1 LKSFIKITEM
11 MDHDKKPHNA
21 FTDDAVARIRGLAE
35 TLCASEEMELVHLE
49 FQRESEGRILRVYID
64 KPGGIGL
71 NDCVHISRQ
80 LGDLLDVYL
89 EEDYPVYRL
98 EISSPGPE
106 RPISKASDFERFAGH
121 WVKLKTRK
129 PISGQKNFTGKILGI
144 SEGIVKLEQN
154 DIVRD
159 IPYGDILKARLVQS
173 N

>member
-1 LKSFIKITEM
+1 LKSFIKITDT
-11 MDHDKKPHNA
+11 MDHDQKQHNA
-21 FTDDAVARIRGLAE
+21 FTDDAIVRIRGLAE
-35 TLCASEEMELVHLE
+35 TLCASEDMELVHLE
-49 FQRESEGRILRVYID
+49 FQRESGGRILRVYID
-64 KPGGIGL
+64 KPGGVGL

-89 EEDYPVYRL
+89 EGDHPTYSL
-98 EISSPGPE
+98 EVSSPGPE

-121 WVKLKTRK
+121 WVKLKTRQS
-129 PISGQKNFTGKILGI
+129 IFGQKNFTGKILGI

-154 DIVRD
+154 DIVRA